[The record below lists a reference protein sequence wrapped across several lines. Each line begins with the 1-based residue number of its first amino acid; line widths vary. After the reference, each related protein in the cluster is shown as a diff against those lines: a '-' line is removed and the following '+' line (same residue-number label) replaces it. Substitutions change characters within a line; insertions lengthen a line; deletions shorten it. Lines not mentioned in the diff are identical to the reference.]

1 MPRGDRTGPRGW
13 GAMAGRAAGFCSGY
27 EVPGYAN
34 QGAGRGLGMGR
45 GFRGGNRGSLARGL
59 SAVSPGGRW
68 GRAGVD
74 PYGGPVYAAEAE
86 PRVERRVL
94 RQQAKALQA
103 ELDAVNKRLEELKQP
118 DGTKSAGD

>member
-1 MPRGDRTGPRGW
+1 
-13 GAMAGRAAGFCSGY
+13 
-27 EVPGYAN
+27 
-34 QGAGRGLGMGR
+34 
-45 GFRGGNRGSLARGL
+45 
-59 SAVSPGGRW
+59 
-68 GRAGVD
+68 VD
-74 PYGGPVYAAEAE
+74 PYGGPAYAADAE